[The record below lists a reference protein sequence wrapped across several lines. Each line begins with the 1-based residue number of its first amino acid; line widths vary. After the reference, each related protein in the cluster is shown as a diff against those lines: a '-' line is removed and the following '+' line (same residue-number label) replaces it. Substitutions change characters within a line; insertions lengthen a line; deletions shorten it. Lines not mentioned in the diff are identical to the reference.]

1 MDATPEVKEL
11 TQQGKLKETLELHL
25 KWWRDEP
32 GGVRANLRSANLRS
46 ADLSGANLRSADLSG
61 ADLSGANLSGANLR
75 SADLSGANLSGADLR
90 SANLSGSEGLLS
102 PREFM
107 DANFQKD
114 ESGYIVFKGIG
125 NTAYSLPDRWKIAPG
140 EYLTEVVNTN
150 RGDDCGC
157 GVNFGTREWI
167 ENNYQRSTLWECRIK
182 FEDACTIIVPFI
194 TTGKARCE
202 RLLLIKQLTQSSD
215 SNES

>member
-32 GGVRANLRSANLRS
+32 GGVRANLRS
-46 ADLSGANLRSADLSG
+46 
-61 ADLSGANLSGANLR
+61 ANLR

>member
-32 GGVRANLRSANLRS
+32 GGVR
-46 ADLSGANLRSADLSG
+46 
-61 ADLSGANLSGANLR
+61 
-75 SADLSGANLSGADLR
+75 ANLSGADLR